1 MMRSLSDNAAVLGA
15 VADIVDRPTDDGTTL
30 ALLAV
35 VDGTVAVEWYGTS
48 PDTPFGPGA
57 PVDASTTLISWS
69 MAKSITHALVGCA
82 VVDGLVDLDRPL
94 GLPEWADDDR
104 AVITLDHLLQMRSG
118 LTFVEDYVDGE
129 ASDCIEMLFGGDE
142 HSGAIDMGGFAAS
155 KLPIA
160 APGATFNYSSGT
172 TNIISRYLGDV
183 LAGGDVATV
192 GANHRRLMT
201 EHFARER
208 LFEPLGMTSAS
219 MRFDSSGTFIGS
231 SFVYATAEDF
241 ARFGELYR
249 HDGLA
254 PSGERLLP
262 KGWRDLARV
271 PISHDPDGAGPQGFD
286 YGRHWWMWPDLPGS
300 LAAHGYQGQ
309 FIVVLPDE
317 GVTVVHLGITDVSVA
332 PALVGGLG
340 ALIRT
345 LVNL

>member
-1 MMRSLSDNAAVLGA
+1 MIRSLTTNAAVAAA
-15 VADIVDRPTDDGTTL
+15 VADIVERPADDGATL

-35 VDGTVAVEWYGTS
+35 VNGSVAVEWYGTS

-57 PVDASTTLISWS
+57 PVDAATTLISWS

-82 VVDGLVDLDRPL
+82 VVDGLVDLDQPL
-94 GLPEWADDDR
+94 GLSEWADDAR
-104 AVITLDHLLQMRSG
+104 ADITLDDLLQMRSG
-118 LTFVEDYVDGE
+118 LAFVEDYVDGE

-142 HSGAIDMGGFAAS
+142 HSGATDMGGFAAS
-155 KLPIA
+155 KPAVA
-160 APGATFNYSSGT
+160 APGTEFNYSSGT
-172 TNIISRYLGDV
+172 TNIISRFLGDL
-183 LAGGDVATV
+183 LAGGDAASV
-192 GANHRRLMT
+192 GAGQRRSVM

-219 MRFDSSGTFIGS
+219 MKFDQSGTFIGS

-241 ARFGELYR
+241 ARFGEFYR
-249 HDGLA
+249 QDGVA

-262 KGWRDLARV
+262 VGWRDLARE
-271 PISHDPDGAGPQGFD
+271 PISHDPDGAGPHGFD

-317 GVTVVHLGITDVSVA
+317 GITLVHLGITDVAKA
-332 PALVGGLG
+332 PSLVDGLGTLIRALVDL
-340 ALIRT
+340 
-345 LVNL
+345 